1 MNHIGDCNE
10 FSPFIPERGLMSI
23 IDTDTKKVV
32 ATLTL
37 QELCQQ

>member
-23 IDTDTKKVV
+23 IDTDNQKK
-32 ATLTL
+32 L
-37 QELCQQ
+37 